1 MEVARR
7 ARMSTICLSRAS
19 NLVLSF
25 EFEGGPCTEMHAN
38 VDSARPRIRCRVSV
52 GTLAI
57 FAFSVLGSA
66 MLNTRSRRSW
76 IMWVREECAVSV
88 GLASCSVG
96 GGGV

>member
-1 MEVARR
+1 
-7 ARMSTICLSRAS
+7 MSAICLSRVS
-19 NLVLSF
+19 NIALSF
-25 EFEGGPCTEMHAN
+25 EFEGGPCAEMHVN

-52 GTLAI
+52 GTLVV

-66 MLNTRSRRSW
+66 MLNTRSHRSW

-88 GLASCSVG
+88 GLTSCSVG

>member
-7 ARMSTICLSRAS
+7 AQMSTICLSKVS
-19 NLVLSF
+19 NLVLSL
-25 EFEGGPCTEMHAN
+25 EFEGRPCAEMHVN

-57 FAFSVLGSA
+57 FAFSVLGSS
-66 MLNTRSRRSW
+66 MLNTRSHRSW
-76 IMWVREECAVSV
+76 IVWVKEKCAVSV
-88 GLASCSVG
+88 GLTSCSIG